1 MLKRFLPL
9 ACLLVI
15 AMGIVLVPFPDGASA
30 IALVMTM
37 SAVLIFTFRKY
48 TEEKQFITTV
58 FLVALALRMGF
69 GLLIHIYDL
78 REFFGG
84 DALAYDVKAAKMVSN
99 WLGTT
104 VNPDDSLFEFDP
116 RSGIAWGMYYIT
128 AIIYYIFGRNIFA
141 AQSFCA
147 VIGAATSP
155 MVYFCARKIF
165 NNLNVARA
173 SAVAIAIFPS
183 FIIWSGQLLKDGLI
197 IFLLVVSI
205 TMVLHLQGR
214 LNYSALAILIV
225 SLFGIL
231 SLRFYIFYMVVVA
244 VTGSFL
250 VGLSSTKRSI
260 LRSTIILAVVG
271 LGLAYLGV
279 GRTAS
284 VEITTFGNLDRI
296 QGSRLD
302 LARAAATG
310 FGEEADVSTTEG
322 ALSAIP
328 LGFAYLMFAPF
339 PWQAE
344 NLRQSIT
351 IPEVL
356 VWWLTI
362 PFVVIGLIYTVK
374 NRLRNAFP
382 VLMFSLML
390 TIAYSVFQGNVGT
403 AYRQRTQIQVFLFIL
418 AGVGWTVF
426 KEERENKKILRV
438 AAQRR
443 VEDQLRANAKPRYPQ
458 SAATADRPLEIG
470 YEK

>member
-1 MLKRFLPL
+1 
-9 ACLLVI
+9 
-15 AMGIVLVPFPDGASA
+15 
-30 IALVMTM
+30 
-37 SAVLIFTFRKY
+37 
-48 TEEKQFITTV
+48 
-58 FLVALALRMGF
+58 
-69 GLLIHIYDL
+69 
-78 REFFGG
+78 
-84 DALAYDVKAAKMVSN
+84 
-99 WLGTT
+99 
-104 VNPDDSLFEFDP
+104 
-116 RSGIAWGMYYIT
+116 
-128 AIIYYIFGRNIFA
+128 
-141 AQSFCA
+141 
-147 VIGAATSP
+147 

-165 NNLNVARA
+165 NNLNVARV
-173 SAVAIAIFPS
+173 SAIAIAIFPS

-260 LRSTIILAVVG
+260 VRSTLILAIVG
-271 LGLAYLGV
+271 FGLAYLGV

-296 QGSRLD
+296 QGSRSD

-310 FGEEADVSTTEG
+310 FGEDTDVSTTEG

-356 VWWLTI
+356 VWWLTV

-426 KEERENKKILRV
+426 QEGRENKRLLRS
-438 AAQRR
+438 AAQKR
-443 VEDQLRANAKPRYPQ
+443 VEEQLRANAKPRYPQ
-458 SAATADRPLEIG
+458 PAVADAPLEIS